1 MCDHGDTQSKACG
14 NGRCSAY
21 DRSEEN
27 DQQGGKKMKKIA
39 VSLLALFTLVGC
51 QKERTIEVNMLDT
64 GYTIEPVSTI
74 ENIPVNTAAWGCT
87 IDGKVSACIEK
98 YDQYNILHGYGI
110 YDFETKEYRESDTN
124 PIQEDETYGHVS
136 ISTSEYNVY
145 TKVII
150 DYENQMNTTSYY
162 VEKNGHYSFLRE
174 NTQSVDLT
182 SNYRHLSVY
191 EENDKAY
198 LVYDEDN
205 DLIINEITSAG
216 YKEIERKPLQI
227 DDYTLTNYYY
237 DDALVLEYSSDKDN
251 LVIIND
257 EEYYLEHYSH
267 YLIFDDILLVSNY
280 TEPDG
285 GNMQDL
291 LNTYVIDRK
300 THDSIKVNMNID
312 TLFWVKFNDYYYSY
326 NNAGEIM
333 ILRYNDSLD
342 VITTSIN
349 KNSVDEQKTIS
360 ADNKG
365 IFVFNQDYMDENMSI
380 ILISLE

>member
-1 MCDHGDTQSKACG
+1 
-14 NGRCSAY
+14 
-21 DRSEEN
+21 
-27 DQQGGKKMKKIA
+27 MKKIA

-87 IDGKVSACIEK
+87 IDGKVSACVEK

-237 DDALVLEYSSDKDN
+237 DDALVLEYSSDQDN

-326 NNAGEIM
+326 NEAGELV
-333 ILRYNDSLD
+333 ILRYNDSID
-342 VITTSIN
+342 IITTSIN
-349 KNSVDEQKTIS
+349 YNSVDNLNTLAMNNGIYIFEQDYISETMTIS
-360 ADNKG
+360 
-365 IFVFNQDYMDENMSI
+365 
-380 ILISLE
+380 LLSLTKEEKTE

>member
-1 MCDHGDTQSKACG
+1 
-14 NGRCSAY
+14 
-21 DRSEEN
+21 
-27 DQQGGKKMKKIA
+27 MKKIA

-74 ENIPVNTAAWGCT
+74 ENIPVNTVAWGCT
-87 IDGKVSACIEK
+87 IDGKVSACVEK

-291 LNTYVIDRK
+291 LNTYGIDRK